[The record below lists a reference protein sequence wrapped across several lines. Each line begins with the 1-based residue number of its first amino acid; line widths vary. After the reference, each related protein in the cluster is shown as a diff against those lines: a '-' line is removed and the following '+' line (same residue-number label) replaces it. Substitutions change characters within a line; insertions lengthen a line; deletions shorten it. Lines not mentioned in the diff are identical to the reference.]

1 MNKRANRRAFFIC
14 AVICL
19 MYISVIIKVP
29 EKLRFQRVSDGQK
42 GAPQSMSISIPKPA
56 PEEYKD
62 ATSGVAAPVTSTAVP
77 HEQKEPVVTPPAKP
91 PEATAPVS
99 HDNNVIEPSILISLP
114 LISFAI
120 KERLVER
127 DGLIFVRKDGYNEG
141 SWKKPLDILKDK
153 DVEGLKNISRNIGKK
168 HSLEFLKKEGI
179 KTGKDLTVED
189 IILGKGYTV
198 EKEKIIALYNT
209 FASEDYA
216 GLFPFAY
223 KGVGVFKGKNGFE
236 IVKTKDDVKVLRAK
250 EEPEWMM
257 PNLVNLSMKDA
268 IEKLTLHTTKVKVYG
283 SGYVTE
289 QWPKAFERM
298 KTEAECSIQGR
309 THRQ

>member
-19 MYISVIIKVP
+19 MYISVILEFP
-29 EKLRFQRVSDGQK
+29 EKIRFQRVSDGQK
-42 GAPQSMSISIPKPA
+42 MAPQSMNISIPKQA
-56 PEEYKD
+56 PEEHKD
-62 ATSGVAAPVTSTAVP
+62 ATGAAGAPAKAVAAP
-77 HEQKEPVVTPPAKP
+77 HEQKEPLVTPPAKP
-91 PEATAPVS
+91 PEAAAPVS
-99 HDNNVIEPSILISLP
+99 HDGNVIEPSILISLP
-114 LISFAI
+114 LVSFAI

-127 DGLIFVRKDGYNEG
+127 DGLIFVKKDGYNEG

-153 DVEGLKNISRNIGKK
+153 DVDGLKNISRNIGKK

-179 KTGKDLTVED
+179 TTRKDLTVED

-198 EKEKIIALYNT
+198 EKEKLIALYKT
-209 FASEDYA
+209 FVPDDYA
-216 GLFPFAY
+216 GLFPFVY
-223 KGVGVFKGKNGFE
+223 KGIGVFKGKNGFE
-236 IVKTKDDVKVLRAK
+236 IVKARDDAKVLHAK
-250 EEPEWMM
+250 EESEWMM

-268 IEKLTLHTTKVKVYG
+268 LEKLTLHTTKVKVYG

-298 KTEAECSIQGR
+298 KTEAECTIQGR
-309 THRQ
+309 TYRQ